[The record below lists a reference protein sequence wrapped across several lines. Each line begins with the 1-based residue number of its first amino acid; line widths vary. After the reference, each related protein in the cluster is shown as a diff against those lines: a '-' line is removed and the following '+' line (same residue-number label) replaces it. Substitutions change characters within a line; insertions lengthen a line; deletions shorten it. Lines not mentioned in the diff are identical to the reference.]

1 MNTLQRSVIALLLVA
16 GLQVSQAA
24 DGFKAGLE
32 VRGDAQIADIGLPP
46 YPGAVPQ
53 RDEGEEGP
61 GATIGLWGG
70 SLGFRLVVLKFAS
83 SDGVEPV
90 ARFYR
95 DALARSGPVL
105 DCSRPEPKPAPG
117 AKGLRCDSDRPAT
130 GGQLYKAGQPNRLQM
145 VAVEPGPQGRGSR
158 FVLLRMVA
166 SAP

>member
-1 MNTLQRSVIALLLVA
+1 MNTLHRISIALLLVSS
-16 GLQVSQAA
+16 LQAA
-24 DGFKAGLE
+24 QAAEGFKAGLE

-53 RDEGEEGP
+53 RDEGEDGP
-61 GATIGLWGG
+61 GATLGLWGG

-95 DALARSGPVL
+95 EALARSGPVL
-105 DCSRPEPKPAPG
+105 DCSQPEPAPVPG
-117 AKGLRCDSDRPAT
+117 AKTLRCNSDKPAA
-130 GGQLYKAGQPNRLQM
+130 GGQLYKAGQPNRLHV
-145 VAVEPGPQGRGSR
+145 VAVEPGPQGKGSR